1 MRKSFIIQVMIKKT
15 RISIETVAQGR
26 LDKVLSQSLLQRQV
40 GVNPVDQAGEA
51 PAEGLSRARLQQL
64 IKAGHVLREGH
75 AITDPNFSAHVGE
88 VYDLEIPPPTP
99 AMPQAEDIALD
110 VCYEDADLLVINK
123 PVGLVVHPAAGNWD
137 HTLVNALLGHCGSSL
152 SGIGGVARPGIV
164 HRLDKDTSGLMV
176 VAKNDK
182 AHQALSAQ
190 FVDRSLSR
198 VYQALVWGVPS
209 PIAGQIEGA
218 IGRHPCSRQK
228 MAVVEHGGKDALT
241 FFETLE
247 VFGTLAALVQC
258 KLATGRTHQ
267 IRVHMAHSGHSVV
280 GDPLYGTRRRI
291 AGQEKGAVAL
301 LQNFPRQAL
310 HAGEIKFIHPRTRKA
325 LKFKAPL
332 PSDMM
337 ALIRDLRKK
346 TVA

>member
-1 MRKSFIIQVMIKKT
+1 MIKN
-15 RISIETVAQGR
+15 RQVSISAVSNGR
-26 LDKVLSQSLLQRQV
+26 LDKVLSLSLAQSQPPCE
-40 GVNPVDQAGEA
+40 G
-51 PAEGLSRARLQQL
+51 AEGLSRARLQQL
-64 IKAGHVLREGH
+64 IKAGQVTLSGKPV
-75 AITDPNFSAHVGE
+75 TDPNYAAQAGE
-88 VYDLEIPPPTP
+88 VYDLEIPPPI
-99 AMPQAEDIALD
+99 AAEPLAEAIDLD
-110 VCYEDADLLVINK
+110 VCYEDDDLLVLNK
-123 PVGLVVHPAAGNWD
+123 PAGLVVHPAAGNWD
-137 HTLVNALLGHCGSSL
+137 HTLVNALLGHCGASL

-209 PIAGQIEGA
+209 PIAGEISGA
-218 IGRHPCSRQK
+218 IGRHPRSRQK
-228 MAVVEHGGKDALT
+228 MAVVEHGGKEALT
-241 FFETLE
+241 YFETLE

-267 IRVHMAHSGHSVV
+267 IRVHLSHVGHSVV
-280 GDPLYGTRRRI
+280 GDPVYGTRKRT
-291 AGQEKGAVAL
+291 AGQEKGAVAV

-310 HAGEIKFIHPRTRKA
+310 HAGEIRFIHPRTRKI

-332 PSDMM
+332 PDDMA
-337 ALIRDLRKK
+337 ALIKAIKKK
-346 TVA
+346 T